1 MEICGGH
8 VTPWELSHKEIWIE
22 KGGMQDTKEHLDE
35 IWKSRRCFQAYIPA
49 KLWVASL
56 LFLSGTTSLASSWT
70 CTGKKVYIWLSSAA
84 CDIFPQLA
92 LPLLLGARFVSFNE
106 FSFHC
111 CSSRPTCKNTMI
123 HWWHGNRLQ
132 VDHAQDAADINS
144 WSQNWVHL
152 KNSWLLQTK
161 LQDLIAEENGHR

>member
-8 VTPWELSHKEIWIE
+8 VTPWELSHKESWIE

-70 CTGKKVYIWLSSAA
+70 CTGKSVYMIEFCSLWHLPSISTAITIGVQDLSPSTSSPFIAVLPVLLARTPWFIDGMETDCRWTMLKMLQILILGLRTEYIWRTVDCCKLS
-84 CDIFPQLA
+84 CRI
-92 LPLLLGARFVSFNE
+92 
-106 FSFHC
+106 
-111 CSSRPTCKNTMI
+111 
-123 HWWHGNRLQ
+123 
-132 VDHAQDAADINS
+132 
-144 WSQNWVHL
+144 
-152 KNSWLLQTK
+152 
-161 LQDLIAEENGHR
+161 